1 MTKICLRITPVDL
14 NLFSSVKLSRSIR
27 SEDDTFP
34 NNFRDFAEKVR
45 PWFYNNADV
54 SLTTYESR
62 SSNFD
67 LTASIFNGE
76 SQVGSCSMT
85 FEEAKNKGLTQE
97 SEWGVAGIFT
107 VIVLEDDTN
116 NCKLNVLR

>member
-1 MTKICLRITPVDL
+1 MAKFSFQITPLNL
-14 NLFSSVKLSRSIR
+14 NLFFSVKLSRSIR

-34 NNFRDFAEKVR
+34 NNFRDFAEKVK

-62 SSNFD
+62 SSDFD
-67 LTASIFNGE
+67 LTASIFSGE

-107 VIVLEDDTN
+107 VIVLADDTN